1 MKTVLVVDD
10 EFALLEALAT
20 LLLDEGYRVLTAS
33 NGQQAL
39 ERMAEERPHLVL
51 TDWMMPLMDGL
62 KLISTLRADPGYASV
77 PILLMSA
84 VDAAKTRTQHP
95 DVPFIQ
101 KPFDVDDL
109 VTRVRELVHAA
120 PPPGEV

>member
-1 MKTVLVVDD
+1 
-10 EFALLEALAT
+10 
-20 LLLDEGYRVLTAS
+20 
-33 NGQQAL
+33 
-39 ERMAEERPHLVL
+39 
-51 TDWMMPLMDGL
+51 MMPLMDGL

-109 VTRVRELVHAA
+109 VTRVRELVHAG
-120 PPPGEV
+120 PPGGDA